1 MVEVIC
7 DLCDCCLASAT
18 NHDLPE
24 SVSKNLSLYNFSGN
38 YLQVTGLPQGIRGVC
53 LHTNMTPSQRES
65 VLGSVKDGKAQF
77 LLVSPEA
84 IAGGSMSLVSSMSSL
99 PPIAFACID
108 EAHCLSEW
116 SHNFRPSYL
125 RLCKVSII

>member
-1 MVEVIC
+1 MFKMLFKFDFI
-7 DLCDCCLASAT
+7 
-18 NHDLPE
+18 
-24 SVSKNLSLYNFSGN
+24 SLFN
-38 YLQVTGLPQGIRGVC
+38 LQVTGLPQGIRGVC
-53 LHTNMTPSQRES
+53 LHTNMTASQRES
-65 VLGSVKDGKAQF
+65 VLGSVRDGKAQF

-84 IAGGSMSLVSSMSSL
+84 IAGGSMSLLSSMSSL

-125 RLCKVSII
+125 RLCKVFFSYIQKLSIGILLSYCPCMCGIVLY

>member
-1 MVEVIC
+1 MNYDMYEYSNYIVIYFLIC
-7 DLCDCCLASAT
+7 
-18 NHDLPE
+18 PI
-24 SVSKNLSLYNFSGN
+24 
-38 YLQVTGLPQGIRGVC
+38 QVTGLPQGIRGVC
-53 LHTNMTPSQRES
+53 LHTNMTASQRES
-65 VLGSVKDGKAQF
+65 VLGAVKDGKAQF

-125 RLCKVSII
+125 RLCKVSCV